1 MILLLDN
8 KDSFVWNLAQA
19 LQQLG
24 EGVDVVRS
32 DRIAVAAAES
42 YRAIVVSPGPGRPE
56 DAGASVDFIREWS
69 GKRPILGVCLGH
81 QAIAAAFGGSI
92 VRGRPVHGRPT
103 PIHHNGLGLFEGL
116 PQPLSACRYHSLY
129 VAEDL
134 PKVLSATA
142 HSEAGEIMAVQHR
155 EHLTY
160 GVQFHPE
167 SFRSPDGDRLLQNFL
182 AMVPNG
188 MPPVGISPVGNSP
201 ESGSPDG
208 LLPDGL
214 LPDGLP
220 PDGLLPDSLLPD
232 RTPPK
237 TTSSNNEVA

>member
-24 EGVDVVRS
+24 AGVDVVRS

-42 YRAIVVSPGPGRPE
+42 YRAIVISPGPGRPE
-56 DAGASVDFIREWS
+56 DAGASVDFVREWS

-92 VRGRPVHGRPT
+92 VRGEPVHGRPT
-103 PIHHNGLGLFEGL
+103 AIIHGGNGLFVGL

-129 VAEDL
+129 VAKNL
-134 PKVLSATA
+134 PDVLSATA

-155 EHLTY
+155 EHATY

-167 SFRSPDGDRLLQNFL
+167 SFRSPDGDRLLHNFL
-182 AMVPNG
+182 AMVPGG
-188 MPPVGISPVGNSP
+188 MVPGGMVPGGVVPGGVVPGPRPPAVRPH
-201 ESGSPDG
+201 E
-208 LLPDGL
+208 
-214 LPDGLP
+214 
-220 PDGLLPDSLLPD
+220 
-232 RTPPK
+232 
-237 TTSSNNEVA
+237 